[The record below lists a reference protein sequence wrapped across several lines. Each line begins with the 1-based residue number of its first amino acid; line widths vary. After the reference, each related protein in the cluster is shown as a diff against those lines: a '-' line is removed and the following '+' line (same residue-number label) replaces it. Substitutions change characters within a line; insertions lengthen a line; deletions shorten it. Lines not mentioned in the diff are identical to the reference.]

1 MSIHRY
7 HEQTKHH
14 LHAYAPGPGAL
25 DWANQPDPFRRYMGA
40 PLVALPLAAH
50 TLQVPFDAVRAG
62 RHVAPQPLGLRSL
75 GALLQLCLGLSAWKV
90 YGDSSWALRCNP
102 SSGNLHPTEGYL
114 ICPKVESLEAGVYH
128 YASRE
133 HALERRALRDWGSLF
148 PRGGLMVGLSAIVW
162 REAWK
167 YGARAYRYCQHD
179 AGHAIAA
186 IRYACAVLGWRARVL
201 ETPGD
206 ATVSR
211 LLGLDRETDLAGA
224 EPEQPDALLWVGPMD
239 AEPDCEALAECPG
252 RWQGRAN
259 RLSRGQV
266 HWPQIQLAERAC
278 LKPAIGPVPRARTAT
293 WPPLE
298 ALERSVQAVTVITRR
313 RSAVAFDARTQIPSQ
328 GFFGLLDATLPRGD
342 CPPWDALPWEAGLH
356 LVLFVH
362 RVRGLAPGLYL
373 LARRQGVVAALR
385 QSLAGYWLWQPIPS
399 APSHLALYLL
409 QAGDVRATA
418 RTLACHQDIAADS
431 AFSLGMLAEFDS
443 ALAAG
448 DWRYR
453 ELFWEAG
460 VIGQVLY
467 LEAEAAGLRGT
478 GIGCYFDD
486 AVHQLLG
493 LSDTRFQ
500 DLYHF
505 TVGTPVEDIRL
516 RTLAPYAH
524 LDRA

>member
-1 MSIHRY
+1 MTIRRY

-14 LHAYAPGPGAL
+14 LDAYAPGPGAL
-25 DWANQPDPFRRYMGA
+25 DWANQPDPFRRYAGA

-50 TLQVPFDAVRAG
+50 TLYVRFNTVRAG
-62 RHVAPQPLGLRSL
+62 GSVPTQPLGLRSL
-75 GALLQLCLGLSAWKV
+75 GALLEISLGLSAWKV
-90 YGDSSWALRCNP
+90 YRGSSWALRCNP

-114 ICPKVESLEAGVYH
+114 VCPRVEGLEPGVYH

-133 HALERRALRDWGSLF
+133 HALERRAVMEWGSTF
-148 PRGGLMVGLSAIVW
+148 PQGGLIVGLSAIVW

-201 ETPGD
+201 EAPGD

-211 LLGLDRETDLAGA
+211 LLGLDREVDLAGA
-224 EPEQPDALLWVGPMD
+224 EPERPDTLLWVGPGD
-239 AEPDCEALAECPG
+239 AEPDCEALAACPG

-259 RLSRGQV
+259 QLSPGHV
-266 HWPQIQLAERAC
+266 HWPQIQMAEQAC
-278 LKPAIGPVPRARTAT
+278 VKPGIAPGPRPQTAA

-298 ALERSVQAVTVITRR
+298 ALDRQVQAVRLITQR
-313 RSAVAFDARTQIPSQ
+313 RSAMAFDGRTVLSRET
-328 GFFGLLDATLPRGD
+328 FFRLLDATLPRSN
-342 CPPWDALPWEAGLH
+342 CPPWDALPWGPRLH

-362 RVRGLAPGLYL
+362 RVRDLAAGLYL
-373 LARRQGVVAALR
+373 LARRDGVVAELR
-385 QSLAGYWLWQPIPS
+385 QALGQDWLWQPVPA
-399 APSHLALYLL
+399 APAHLALHLL
-409 QAGDVRATA
+409 LAADTRETA

-431 AFSLGMLAEFDS
+431 AFSLGMLGEFEA
-443 ALAAG
+443 ALAG
-448 DWRYR
+448 SQWRYR

-486 AVHQLLG
+486 AVHRLLG

-505 TVGTPVEDIRL
+505 TVGTPVEDTRL

-524 LDRA
+524 LDKG